1 MKRRRGLLAA
11 LTCACALTFS
21 MGLAGPAHA
30 DAPKAA
36 ESATAAVSAPSS
48 SAAAASCSYG
58 GGLVGSGFSGNYW
71 YFAGL
76 TLVGCPGPFVG
87 AATVQL
93 TATGY
98 WDTARSYWPVGA
110 VPCIAVTGCGVSTV
124 LTGPYLAPI
133 CGIEDGLGVAET
145 YGTAWPTYG
154 LRCL

>member
-1 MKRRRGLLAA
+1 MRRRRGLLAA
-11 LTCACALTFS
+11 LTCACALTLS
-21 MGLAGPAHA
+21 LGIAVPAQA
-30 DAPKAA
+30 DVPDVAQSPA
-36 ESATAAVSAPSS
+36 AAVPHASV
-48 SAAAASCSYG
+48 AAAGCSYG

-76 TLVGCPGPFVG
+76 TLIGCPGPFIG

-98 WDTARSYWPVGA
+98 WDVFRSYWPVGA

-145 YGTAWPTYG
+145 YVSAWPTFG
-154 LRCL
+154 LGCL